1 MAKDTKFKKGQSGNP
16 NGKPK
21 GGRNGGKKKAGKYEP
36 TEAEKALIESHTNR
50 QRQRRPAPRLKVK
63 PEDGDEIVLA
73 PDHLDPGVWVVG
85 FNEAMG
91 STENPFAAYSF
102 NQIISALSRKGEDS
116 FELTERIGGGLGN
129 SILAA
134 MHGIAPKNE
143 VEGMLAAQMVT
154 VHYAAMNQMRLINS
168 ADTLEKFNCYANQA
182 NKLMRTYTAQMETL
196 KRYRAKANQTV
207 RVERVYVNEGG
218 QAIVG
223 NVQGGGGETK
233 TEGQPHAKQVTHA
246 PGTPL
251 PSQDETGNIVPIPG
265 DEKRKV
271 PVARR

>member
-1 MAKDTKFKKGQSGNP
+1 MGN
-16 NGKPK
+16 
-21 GGRNGGKKKAGKYEP
+21 
-36 TEAEKALIESHTNR
+36 T
-50 QRQRRPAPRLKVK
+50 
-63 PEDGDEIVLA
+63 
-73 PDHLDPGVWVVG
+73 
-85 FNEAMG
+85 
-91 STENPFAAYSF
+91 
-102 NQIISALSRKGEDS
+102 
-116 FELTERIGGGLGN
+116 
-129 SILAA
+129 ILAT

-143 VEGMLAAQMVT
+143 VEGMLASQVVT
-154 VHYAAMNQMRLINS
+154 VHCAAMNQMRLMNS

-182 NKLMRTYTAQMETL
+182 NKFMRTYSAQMETL

-246 PGTPL
+246 PGTPM
-251 PSQDETGNIVPIPG
+251 PSQDEAGDAVPGPGN
-265 DEKRKV
+265 EEREV